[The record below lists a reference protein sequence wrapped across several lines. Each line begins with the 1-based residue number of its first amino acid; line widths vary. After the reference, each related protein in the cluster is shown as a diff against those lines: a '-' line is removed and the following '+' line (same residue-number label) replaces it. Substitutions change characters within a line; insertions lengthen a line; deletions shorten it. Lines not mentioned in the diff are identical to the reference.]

1 VVEAHWPPLVFW
13 PKVAATWFD
22 TVKAPEKQLVWFEH
36 SGHIPMTEEPGK
48 FLVSLALRPADRGE
62 GGRPGFVN
70 PEFLDV
76 DSQ

>member
-1 VVEAHWPPLVFW
+1 VEPHWRPLVFW

-36 SGHIPMTEEPGK
+36 SGHIPMTEAPGK
-48 FLVSLALRPADRGE
+48 FLLSLVLYADRGE